1 MRGFCDLTRSLA
13 FSPVSRAC
21 ARLARVAAIATLA
34 LFAGCASISSQ
45 PEPALTSVS
54 AVVPD
59 HWRLSGRFSA
69 TNEQSSWNGTLS
81 WVQVG
86 DAYDITLT
94 GPFGQGAV
102 ALRGNAQSSELQ
114 LAQDQ
119 TFADG
124 SAEKLLLDHTG
135 WYIPFDGLRYWVTGR
150 AAPAMAAVDA
160 ERDPQGRL
168 VRLRQDQWTI
178 EFKRY
183 APVNG
188 VELPAKIFLTH
199 PVYDVRLVV
208 DQWEV
213 NG

>member
-1 MRGFCDLTRSLA
+1 
-13 FSPVSRAC
+13 
-21 ARLARVAAIATLA
+21 VAAIATLA
-34 LFAGCASISSQ
+34 VFAGCANISTQ
-45 PEPALTSVS
+45 PDSAQTSVS
-54 AVVPD
+54 TVAPD

-69 TNEQSSWNGTLS
+69 ANEQNSWSGTLS

-102 ALRGNAQSSELQ
+102 ALRGNAQNSELQ
-114 LAQDQ
+114 LAKDQ
-119 TFADG
+119 IFSDG

-150 AAPAMAAVDA
+150 AAPGVEAVDA

-168 VRLRQDQWTI
+168 VRIRQDQWTI

-183 APVNG
+183 AAVNG
-188 VELPAKIFLTH
+188 VELPGKIFLTH
-199 PVYDVRLVV
+199 PVYDVRMVV